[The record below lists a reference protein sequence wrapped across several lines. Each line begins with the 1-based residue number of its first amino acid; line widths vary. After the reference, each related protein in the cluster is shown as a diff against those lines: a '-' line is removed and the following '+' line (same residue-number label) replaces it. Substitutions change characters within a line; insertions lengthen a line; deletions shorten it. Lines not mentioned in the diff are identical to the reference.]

1 MQVARRA
8 IVRYP
13 KGMATGEF
21 KPIYVLCGSDGFL
34 RDHYRAEVISRV
46 VGQADPQ
53 TCIANFDGSNDPELA
68 EVMDELRT
76 LPFLAP
82 ARIVLVRNAEAFISK
97 YRRKLEEYVD
107 DPCET
112 SALVLMV
119 ASFPGNTRLA
129 KAVAKIGDILSC
141 KLPDNSSLRQW
152 LTKATGK
159 RGKKIDPQSAG
170 LLEQWIGRDLAAQ
183 NAEIEKLCLYIGQ
196 RETITPQDVAA
207 VVTAT
212 AGPAAFE
219 LTNAITAGDA
229 PGALKA
235 LDGALR
241 IRGAE
246 FQVLGSIAWHLR
258 RALQAQQEVSAGG
271 KPSFKMP
278 YRQQSAFMAMLK
290 RRGQSK
296 LQADMRSLISADLG
310 MKSGQNPKAALQE
323 LVMSLCS

>member
-1 MQVARRA
+1 
-8 IVRYP
+8 
-13 KGMATGEF
+13 MASGGF
-21 KPIYVLCGSDGFL
+21 KPIYVLSGSDGFL
-34 RDHYRAEVISRV
+34 QDHYRAEIIAKV

-53 TCIANFDGSNDPELA
+53 TCLASFDGTNDLDLA
-68 EVMDELRT
+68 PVMDELRT

-82 ARIVLVRNAEAFISK
+82 ARVVLIRNADAFITK
-97 YRRKLEEYVD
+97 HRQKLEEYVD
-107 DPCET
+107 NPCET

-141 KLPDNSSLRQW
+141 KLPDGSSLQQW
-152 LTKATGK
+152 LTKASGK
-159 RGKKIDPQSAG
+159 RGKKIDPQSAA

-229 PGALKA
+229 PGALRA

-246 FQVLGSIAWHLR
+246 FQALGSIAWHLR
-258 RALQAQQEVSAGG
+258 RALQAQQEIGAGG
-271 KPSFKMP
+271 KPNLRMP
-278 YRQQSAFMAMLK
+278 YSQRNAFLAMLK
-290 RRGQSK
+290 RRGQVK
-296 LQADMRSLISADLG
+296 LQVDMRSLISADLG
-310 MKSGQNPKAALQE
+310 MKSGQNPKSTLQE

>member
-1 MQVARRA
+1 MPVAHRA

-13 KGMATGEF
+13 KGMTTGGF

-34 RDHYRAEVISRV
+34 RDHYRAEIISRV

-53 TCIANFDGSNDPELA
+53 TCLANFDGSNDLELA

-76 LPFLAP
+76 LPFLAA
-82 ARIVLVRNAEAFISK
+82 ARVVLIRNADAFITK
-97 YRRKLEEYVD
+97 HRQKLEEYVD
-107 DPCET
+107 NPCET

-119 ASFPGNTRLA
+119 TSFPGTTRLA
-129 KAVAKIGDILSC
+129 KAVAKIGDILNC
-141 KLPDNSSLRQW
+141 KLPDDHSLHRW
-152 LTKATGK
+152 LTKAAGK
-159 RGKKIDPQSAG
+159 RGKKIDPQSAA

-183 NAEIEKLCLYIGQ
+183 NAEVEKLCLYIGQ

-212 AGPAAFE
+212 AGPAAFA
-219 LTNAITAGDA
+219 LTNAITARDA

-235 LDGALR
+235 LDGLLR

-246 FQVLGSIAWHLR
+246 FQALGSIAWHLR
-258 RALQAQQEVSAGG
+258 RALQAQQEITAGG
-271 KPSFKMP
+271 KPNLKMP
-278 YRQQSAFMAMLK
+278 YRQQSAFLAMLK
-290 RRGQSK
+290 RRSLGR
-296 LQADMRSLISADLG
+296 LQADMRSLISTDLG
-310 MKSGQNPKAALQE
+310 MKSGLKPKAALQE

>member
-1 MQVARRA
+1 
-8 IVRYP
+8 
-13 KGMATGEF
+13 MAGGAF

-34 RDHYRAEVISRV
+34 QDHYRAEIISRV

-53 TCIANFDGSNDPELA
+53 TCVAGFDGSADLELA

-76 LPFLAP
+76 LPFLAA
-82 ARIVLVRNAEAFISK
+82 ARVVIIRNADAFVSK
-97 YRRKLEEYVD
+97 YRKKLEEYVD

-112 SALVLMV
+112 SALVLTV
-119 ASFPGNTRLA
+119 TSFRGDTRLA
-129 KAVAKIGDILSC
+129 KAVAKIGEVFTC

-152 LTKATGK
+152 LTKAAGK
-159 RGKKIDPQSAG
+159 RGKKIDPQSAA
-170 LLEQWIGRDLAAQ
+170 LLEQWVGRDLAAQ
-183 NAEIEKLCLYIGQ
+183 NAEIEKLCLYIGD
-196 RETITPQDVAA
+196 RETIGPQDVAA

-212 AGPAAFE
+212 AGPAAFA
-219 LTNAITAGDA
+219 LTNAITAADA

-246 FQVLGSIAWHLR
+246 FQALGSIAWHLR
-258 RALQAQQEVSAGG
+258 RALQAQQEISAGG
-271 KPSFKMP
+271 KPDLRMP
-278 YRQQSAFMAMLK
+278 YRQQSAFLDMLK
-290 RRGQSK
+290 RRGRSK

-310 MKSGQNPKAALQE
+310 MKSGLNPKAALQE

>member
-1 MQVARRA
+1 LTVACRV

-13 KGMATGEF
+13 KGMASAGF

-34 RDHYRAEVISRV
+34 QDHYREEIISRV
-46 VGQADPQ
+46 VGQVDPQ
-53 TCIANFDGSNDPELA
+53 TCLASFDGSNDLDLA

-82 ARIVLVRNAEAFISK
+82 ARIVFIRNADAFISK

-107 DPCET
+107 NPCKT
-112 SALVLMV
+112 SALVLIV

-129 KAVAKIGDILSC
+129 RAVAKIGDIFNC
-141 KLPDNSSLRQW
+141 KLPDNHSLQQW
-152 LTKATGK
+152 LTKSAGK
-159 RGKKIDPQSAG
+159 RGKKIDPQSAA

-196 RETITPQDVAA
+196 RETITARDVAA

-212 AGPAAFE
+212 AGPAAFA

-235 LDGALR
+235 LEGALR

-246 FQVLGSIAWHLR
+246 FQALGSIAWHLR
-258 RALQAQQEVSAGG
+258 RALQAQQEISAGG
-271 KPSFKMP
+271 KPDLKMP
-278 YRQQSAFMAMLK
+278 YRQQSAFLAMLK
-290 RRGQSK
+290 RRGQLR
-296 LQADMRSLISADLG
+296 LQADMQSLISADLG
-310 MKSGQNPKAALQE
+310 MKSGRNPKSVLQE

>member
-1 MQVARRA
+1 MPVAHRA

-13 KGMATGEF
+13 KPMASGGF

-34 RDHYRAEVISRV
+34 QDHYRAEIISRV

-82 ARIVLVRNAEAFISK
+82 ARVVLIRNADAFISK
-97 YRRKLEEYVD
+97 YRQKLEEYAD
-107 DPCET
+107 NPCET

-119 ASFPGNTRLA
+119 TSFRSNTRLA
-129 KAVAKIGDILSC
+129 KSVAKIGEVFNC
-141 KLPDNSSLRQW
+141 KLPDDTSLRQW
-152 LTKATGK
+152 LTKSAGK
-159 RGKKIDPQSAG
+159 RGKKIDPRSAA
-170 LLEQWIGRDLAAQ
+170 LMEQWIGRDLAAQ

-196 RETITPQDVAA
+196 RETITAQDVAA

-212 AGPAAFE
+212 AGPAAFA
-219 LTNAITAGDA
+219 LTNAITARDV

-235 LDGALR
+235 LDGLLR

-246 FQVLGSIAWHLR
+246 FQALGSIAWHLR
-258 RALQAQQEVSAGG
+258 RALQAQQEIAAGG
-271 KPSFKMP
+271 KPKLQMP
-278 YRQQSAFMAMLK
+278 YRQQSAFLAMLK
-290 RRGQSK
+290 RRDRGK

-310 MKSGQNPKAALQE
+310 MKSGLNPKSALQE
-323 LVMSLCS
+323 LVISLCS

>member
-1 MQVARRA
+1 LPVARQA

-13 KGMATGEF
+13 KGMATDGF

-34 RDHYRAEVISRV
+34 QDHYRAEVVSRV

-53 TCIANFDGSNDPELA
+53 TCIASFDGSNDLDLA

-82 ARIVLVRNAEAFISK
+82 ARVVLIRNAEAFISK
-97 YRRKLEEYVD
+97 YRQKLEEYVD
-107 DPCET
+107 NPCET

-119 ASFPGNTRLA
+119 TSFPGNTRLA
-129 KAVAKIGDILSC
+129 KAVAKIGDILNC
-141 KLPDNSSLRQW
+141 KLPDDTSLRQW

-159 RGKKIDPQSAG
+159 RGKKIDPQSAA

-196 RETITPQDVAA
+196 RETITPQDVTA

-246 FQVLGSIAWHLR
+246 FQALGSIAWHLR
-258 RALQAQQEVSAGG
+258 RALQAQQEISAGG
-271 KPSFKMP
+271 KPNLKMP
-278 YRQQSAFMAMLK
+278 YRQQSAFLAMLK
-290 RRGQSK
+290 RRGQVK

-310 MKSGQNPKAALQE
+310 MKSGQKPKAALQE